1 MKHEMIKNE
10 ECNNYLPPLLAGWL
24 AGSLAVV
31 LWWRYRP
38 WLMLMPE
45 VGNVGLLVLLL
56 SARAMTLNDNEQR
69 CVGCSGAALFG

>member
-1 MKHEMIKNE
+1 
-10 ECNNYLPPLLAGWL
+10 
-24 AGSLAVV
+24 
-31 LWWRYRP
+31 
-38 WLMLMPE
+38 MLMPE